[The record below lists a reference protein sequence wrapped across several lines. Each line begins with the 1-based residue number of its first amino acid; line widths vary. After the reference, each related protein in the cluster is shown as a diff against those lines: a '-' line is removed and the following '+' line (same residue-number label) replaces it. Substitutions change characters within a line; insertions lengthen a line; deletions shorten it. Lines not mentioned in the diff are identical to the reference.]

1 MPWQSQQ
8 KYECLLNINNA
19 IITRKTREGLFE
31 AIATQLREVCL
42 YDRCSIQ
49 LYDPMD
55 SSITYFATAKG
66 IKPNGISCETSRP
79 LSAGAV
85 ANMVIESGKPII
97 IKDLSSVAHWT
108 SADSM
113 LMAGLTSTMALPLII
128 RDKIIGSLHCSFK
141 KCPENIMEL
150 GGFLEDLC
158 KQISI
163 AIDNMLSYEKLR
175 NINEALEKQK
185 GFVLEKINKATEA
198 FYFTSRKM
206 TKLKNDM
213 DLVAESNAPVLI
225 VGETGTGKDLVA
237 RYIHNHSP
245 RNQNLFVKVN
255 CASLASSLIES
266 EFFGHAKGSFTG
278 ATVKRIGR
286 FEMANGGTIFLDEIG
301 ELPLQNQAKLL
312 QVLEDKA
319 FERVGES
326 TPISADF
333 RIISA
338 TNQNLTKNIRAGKF
352 RRDLFYRINTILLE
366 IPPLRE
372 RVEDIE
378 LLVRCFSSNFAKIM
392 QRPEAQYSSS
402 AIDALLQYQ
411 WPGNVRELQN
421 AVEKITILSNGQKLT
436 EADIERL
443 LHPFDFEESPAQEIQ
458 FLTRDEMEKRHIKE
472 ALERCGG
479 HTGGKRGASQL
490 LGIPRSTLQYRM
502 KKLGI
507 SPCSETH

>member
-1 MPWQSQQ
+1 
-8 KYECLLNINNA
+8 
-19 IITRKTREGLFE
+19 
-31 AIATQLREVCL
+31 
-42 YDRCSIQ
+42 
-49 LYDPMD
+49 
-55 SSITYFATAKG
+55 
-66 IKPNGISCETSRP
+66 
-79 LSAGAV
+79 
-85 ANMVIESGKPII
+85 
-97 IKDLSSVAHWT
+97 
-108 SADSM
+108 
-113 LMAGLTSTMALPLII
+113 
-128 RDKIIGSLHCSFK
+128 
-141 KCPENIMEL
+141 MEL
-150 GGFLEDLC
+150 AGFVEELC
-158 KQISI
+158 KQVSI

-213 DLVAESNAPVLI
+213 DLVAKSSASVLI

-255 CASLASSLIES
+255 CASLAPSLIES

-278 ATVKRIGR
+278 ATFKRVGR
-286 FEMANGGTIFLDEIG
+286 FEMADGGTIFLDEIG
-301 ELPLQNQAKLL
+301 ELPLENQAKLL

-338 TNQNLTKNIRAGKF
+338 TNQNLTKNIRSGKF
-352 RRDLFYRINTILLE
+352 RRDLFYRINTIHLE

-372 RVEDIE
+372 RIEDIE
-378 LLVRCFSSNFAKIM
+378 LLVRCFTSNFARIM

-402 AIDALLQYQ
+402 AIEALLKYQ
-411 WPGNVRELQN
+411 WPGNVRELEN
-421 AVEKITILSNGQKLT
+421 AIEKIMILSNGQKIT

-443 LHPFDFEESPAQEIQ
+443 LHPFGFEESPTQVSQ
-458 FLTRDEMEKRHIKE
+458 FLTRDEMEKKHIRE

-479 HTGGKRGASQL
+479 RTGGKHGASQL

-507 SPCSETH
+507 SPISETF

>member
-1 MPWQSQQ
+1 MPWRSKQ
-8 KYECLLNINNA
+8 KYECILSINNA
-19 IITRKTREGLFE
+19 IIAKKTREGLFQ
-31 AIATQLREVCL
+31 AIATQLSKVCE

-55 SSITYFATAKG
+55 SSIAYFASAKG

-85 ANMVIESGKPII
+85 ASMVIETGRPAII
-97 IKDLSSVAHWT
+97 QDLSSVAHWT

-113 LMAGLTSTMALPLII
+113 LMAGLTSTMAFPLII

-150 GGFLEDLC
+150 SGFLEDLC

-175 NINEALEKQK
+175 KMNEDLQEQK
-185 GFVLEKINKATEA
+185 GFVLAKINRANEA

-206 TKLKNDM
+206 IKLKNDM
-213 DLVAESNAPVLI
+213 DLVAESDASVLI
-225 VGETGTGKDLVA
+225 VGETGTGKDLIA

-245 RNQNLFVKVN
+245 RRQNLFVKVN

-278 ATVKRIGR
+278 ASVNRIGR

-301 ELPLQNQAKLL
+301 ELPLQSQAKLL
-312 QVLEDKA
+312 QALEEKA

-326 TPISADF
+326 KPISVDF

-338 TNQNLTKNIRAGKF
+338 TNQNLTNAIRTDRF
-352 RRDLFYRINTILLE
+352 RRDLFYRINTILIE

-372 RVEDIE
+372 RTEDIE
-378 LLVRCFSSNFAKIM
+378 LLVRCFTSNFARIM
-392 QRPEAQYSSS
+392 QKPEAQYSSS
-402 AIDALLQYQ
+402 AIEALIQYQ

-421 AVEKITILSNGQKLT
+421 AIEKIMILSHGQKLHKT
-436 EADIERL
+436 DIDRL
-443 LHPFDFEESPAQEIQ
+443 LHPFDFEETQPQGTQ
-458 FLTRDEMEKRHIKE
+458 FLTRDEMEKQHILE
-472 ALERCGG
+472 ALKRCGG
-479 HTGGKRGASQL
+479 RTGGRNGASQL

-507 SPCSETH
+507 HAVSGSI

>member
-1 MPWQSQQ
+1 MPWQSKQ

-19 IITRKTREGLFE
+19 IITKKTREDLFE
-31 AIATQLREVCL
+31 AIATQLRKFFP

-49 LYDPMD
+49 LYDPVE

-79 LSAGAV
+79 LSAGAI
-85 ANMVIESGKPII
+85 ANMVIKSGKPII
-97 IKDLSSVAHWT
+97 IQDLSNVAHLT

-113 LMAGLTSTMALPLII
+113 LMAGLTSTMAFPLII

-141 KCPENIMEL
+141 KCPENIREL
-150 GGFLEDLC
+150 AGFLEDLC
-158 KQISI
+158 KQIPI
-163 AIDNMLSYEKLR
+163 AIDNMLSYEKLM
-175 NINEALEKQK
+175 NMNEALEKQK
-185 GFVLEKINKATEA
+185 GFVLEKINKANEA

-213 DLVAESNAPVLI
+213 DLVAKSNASVLI

-245 RNQNLFVKVN
+245 RSRNLFVKVN
-255 CASLASSLIES
+255 CASLAPSLIES

-286 FEMANGGTIFLDEIG
+286 FEMADGGTIFLDEIG

-312 QVLEDKA
+312 QVLEDKS

-333 RIISA
+333 RVISA

-352 RRDLFYRINTILLE
+352 RRDLFYRINTIHLE

-378 LLVRCFSSNFAKIM
+378 LLVRCFTANFSKIM
-392 QRPEAQYSSS
+392 QRPEAQYSPS
-402 AIDALLQYQ
+402 AIDALVQYR

-421 AVEKITILSNGQKLT
+421 AVEKIMILSNGQKLT

-443 LHPFDFEESPAQEIQ
+443 LHPFDSEESPTQGRQ
-458 FLTRDEMEKRHIKE
+458 FLTRDEMEKRHIQE

-479 HTGGKRGASQL
+479 RSGGKHGAAQL

-507 SPCSETH
+507 SPASATC

>member
-1 MPWQSQQ
+1 MPWQSKQ

-19 IITRKTREGLFE
+19 IITKKTREGLFE

-66 IKPNGISCETSRP
+66 IKPNGITCETSRP

-85 ANMVIESGKPII
+85 ANTVIESGKPVII
-97 IKDLSSVAHWT
+97 QDLTSVSHWT

-113 LMAGLTSTMALPLII
+113 LMAGLTSTMAFPLII
-128 RDKIIGSLHCSFK
+128 RDRIIGSLHCSFK
-141 KCPENIMEL
+141 ECPENIMEL
-150 GGFLEDLC
+150 AGFMEQLC

-175 NINEALEKQK
+175 NVNEALEKQK
-185 GFVLEKINKATEA
+185 GFVLEKINKANEA
-198 FYFTSRKM
+198 FYFTSHKM

-245 RNQNLFVKVN
+245 RSQNLFVKVN

-266 EFFGHAKGSFTG
+266 EFFGHARGSFTG
-278 ATVKRIGR
+278 ANFKRIGR

-301 ELPLQNQAKLL
+301 ELPMQSQAKLL

-326 TPISADF
+326 TPISVDF

-338 TNQNLTKNIRAGKF
+338 TNQNLAKNIRAGKF

-372 RVEDIE
+372 RLEDIE
-378 LLVRCFSSNFAKIM
+378 LLVRCFTSNFAKVM

-402 AIDALLQYQ
+402 AMDALLQYQ

-421 AVEKITILSNGQKLT
+421 AVEKIMILSNGQKLT
-436 EADIERL
+436 KMDIKRL
-443 LHPFDFEESPAQEIQ
+443 LHPFDFEETQAQESH
-458 FLTRDEMEKRHIKE
+458 FLTRDEMEKRHIEE

-479 HTGGKRGASQL
+479 RTGGKRGAAQL

-502 KKLGI
+502 KKLEI
-507 SPCSETH
+507 SPVSGNS